1 MAVIALDYA
10 RQQNFPSGINQYCP
24 KLTGCAGKGDD
35 QEYMM
40 DLGTPALSAVSGILL
55 TAATGATYTVTDF
68 LATGDLV
75 GGKIV
80 SAPWGREIDF
90 VASAAGTNVITLYG
104 RDYLGQPIKKV
115 SALNGTTRVV
125 PGVAF
130 KYLDSFVIASG
141 GVITVNVGYTARLGL
156 QYRTVA
162 VNNEM
167 ADETRAAPGTLVAP
181 VTTDPATNATG
192 DPRGLYTTTTTLDG
206 AARIRISALLLST
219 LNSSGNGGLHGIQ
232 HYGG

>member
-1 MAVIALDYA
+1 MSVIALDYA
-10 RQQNFPSGINQYCP
+10 RQSNFPSGINEYCP

-40 DLGTPALSAVSGILL
+40 DLGTPTAVGVSSILL
-55 TAATGATYTVTDF
+55 TAAVGATYTVADF

-90 VASAAGTNVITLYG
+90 IASGAATNAITIYG

-115 SALNGTTRVV
+115 LALNGANRVV
-125 PGVAF
+125 TACAF

-141 GVITVNVGYTARLGL
+141 GSATVNVGYTVRLGL

-162 VNNEM
+162 VNHEM

-181 VTTDPATNATG
+181 VNTDPLTNIAG
-192 DPRGLYTTTTTLDG
+192 DPRGLYTPTTLADG
-206 AARIRISALLLST
+206 VVRLRLSCLLLST
-219 LNSSGNGGLHGIQ
+219 LNANGNGGLHGIQ

>member
-80 SAPWGREIDF
+80 SAPWGRELDF
-90 VASAAGTNVITLYG
+90 VASGAGTNAVTIVG

-115 SALNGTTRVV
+115 LALNGATRV
-125 PGVAF
+125 PTLCAF
-130 KYLDSFVIASG
+130 KYLDSIVVASG
-141 GVITVNVGYTARLGL
+141 GAITVNVGYTARLGL

-162 VNNEM
+162 VNHEM

-192 DPRGLYTTTTTLDG
+192 DPRGLYTTTTTQDG
-206 AARIRISALLLST
+206 AARLRISCLVLST

>member
-1 MAVIALDYA
+1 MAVIALNYA
-10 RQQNFPSGINQYCP
+10 RQSNFPSGINEYCP
-24 KLTGCAGKGDD
+24 KLTGCAGMGDD
-35 QEYMM
+35 LEYMM
-40 DLGTPALSAVSGILL
+40 DFGTPVVAAVSGILL

-90 VASAAGTNVITLYG
+90 VASGAGTNAVTIVG

-115 SALNGTTRVV
+115 LALNGATRV
-125 PGVAF
+125 PTLCAF
-130 KYLDSFVIASG
+130 KYLDSIVIASG
-141 GVITVNVGYTARLGL
+141 GAITVNVGYTARLGL

-162 VNNEM
+162 ANHEL

-192 DPRGLYTTTTTLDG
+192 DPRGLYTTTTTQDG
-206 AARIRISALLLST
+206 AARLRISCLLMPT